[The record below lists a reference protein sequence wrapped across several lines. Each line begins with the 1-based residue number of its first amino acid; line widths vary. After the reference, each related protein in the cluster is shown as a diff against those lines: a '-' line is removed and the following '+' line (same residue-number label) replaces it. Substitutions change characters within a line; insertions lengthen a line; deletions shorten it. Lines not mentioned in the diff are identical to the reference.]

1 MELWEQI
8 AERIEL
14 PKPEQ
19 KVFIWGA
26 GNTSVLNHQ
35 GLQRENLYN
44 ELGITAFLDSKLAG
58 GSIFGY
64 PVYHPDILDNSVSDH
79 IFVYISTTNYR
90 VRRELE
96 ELCKQK
102 NIKNA
107 FLDASILKF
116 RRNEYKK
123 AVNLFDHHS
132 RAVYQSVLA
141 NRAEAIEP
149 GEELFSGESYFGI
162 PEFCRCSPK
171 DVVLDC
177 GAYVGDSAERYIWRM
192 EQFKKYIAIE
202 PDKSNYQA
210 LQQRFERLKKEWNIP
225 EEKLVMMNAGV
236 DERSHL
242 SEVKTRVEGLGSI
255 ADEDSYPSDSG
266 IPFWAVDDLMSE
278 PFTFLKAD
286 IESYEYRM
294 LCGARESIRKYH
306 PRMAICIYH
315 NMVDMYSIPL
325 LIHEIEPSYHMSVRH
340 HSYGYEETVLY
351 AY

>member
-123 AVNLFDHHS
+123 LLICSIIIPELFTN
-132 RAVYQSVLA
+132 QCWQ
-141 NRAEAIEP
+141 IEP
-149 GEELFSGESYFGI
+149 KQLNQAKNCFPARAILAFLNS
-162 PEFCRCSPK
+162 
-171 DVVLDC
+171 V
-177 GAYVGDSAERYIWRM
+177 GAVQKMWFWTAGLTW
-192 EQFKKYIAIE
+192 AI
-202 PDKSNYQA
+202 
-210 LQQRFERLKKEWNIP
+210 
-225 EEKLVMMNAGV
+225 V
-236 DERSHL
+236 
-242 SEVKTRVEGLGSI
+242 
-255 ADEDSYPSDSG
+255 PSDIYGEWSNSRNTSQLSLTNQTTKHYSN
-266 IPFWAVDDLMSE
+266 V
-278 PFTFLKAD
+278 LKD
-286 IESYEYRM
+286 
-294 LCGARESIRKYH
+294 
-306 PRMAICIYH
+306 
-315 NMVDMYSIPL
+315 
-325 LIHEIEPSYHMSVRH
+325 
-340 HSYGYEETVLY
+340 
-351 AY
+351 